1 LDRRAALKFLA
12 AGTAVSAMSPQLL
25 AAFRGIHA
33 NLPQAPALKIL
44 DAHQDATVT
53 AAAELL
59 LPATDTP
66 GAKSARV
73 NEFIDHILADW
84 YSDEDRKRFLDGLS
98 DMDARSQKLF
108 GKDFVALSSEQQA
121 EVFQILGNELALALE
136 ALATAPPGYRGE
148 APEPENNFYV
158 MFRDLALT
166 GYFTSEIGA
175 TQALHEVII
184 PGRYDGCTPMATST
198 EQKGS

>member
-1 LDRRAALKFLA
+1 MDRRAALKLLA
-12 AGTAVSAMSPQLL
+12 AGSAVSAMPPQLL
-25 AAFRGIHA
+25 AAFQRIHA
-33 NLPQAPALKIL
+33 NLPQAPALKTL
-44 DAHQDATVT
+44 SAHQDATVT

-66 GAKSARV
+66 GAKAARV

-84 YSDEDRKRFLDGLS
+84 YSEEDRKRFLDGLS
-98 DMDARSQKLF
+98 DMDARAQKLF

-121 EVFQILGNELALALE
+121 EVFRLLGDELALALE
-136 ALATAPPGYRGE
+136 ALASAPPGYRGE

-158 MFRDLALT
+158 MFRELALT

-184 PGRYDGCTPMATST
+184 PGRFDGCTPMASST

>member
-12 AGTAVSAMSPQLL
+12 ASTAVSALSPHLL
-25 AAFRGIHA
+25 AAFREIHA
-33 NLPQAPALKIL
+33 NLPQTPALKIL
-44 DAHQDATVT
+44 SVHQDATVT

-66 GAKSARV
+66 GAKAARV
-73 NEFIDHILADW
+73 NEFIDHIIADW
-84 YSDEDRKRFLDGLS
+84 CSEDDRKRFLDGLS

-108 GKDFVALSSEQQA
+108 SKDFVALGSEQQA
-121 EVFQILGNELALALE
+121 EVFQILGDELALALE
-136 ALATAPPGYRGE
+136 ALDSAPPGYRGE

-158 MFRDLALT
+158 MFRELTLT

>member
-1 LDRRAALKFLA
+1 LDRRAALKLLA
-12 AGTAVSAMSPQLL
+12 AGSAVSAMPPQLL
-25 AAFRGIHA
+25 AAFQRIHA
-33 NLPQAPALKIL
+33 NLPQAPALKTL
-44 DAHQDATVT
+44 SAHQDATVT

-66 GAKSARV
+66 GAKAARV

-84 YSDEDRKRFLDGLS
+84 YSEEDRKRFLDGLS
-98 DMDARSQKLF
+98 DMDARAQKLF

-121 EVFQILGNELALALE
+121 EVFRLLGDELALALE
-136 ALATAPPGYRGE
+136 ALASAPPGYRGE

-158 MFRDLALT
+158 MFRELALT

-184 PGRYDGCTPMATST
+184 PGRFDGCTPMASST

>member
-1 LDRRAALKFLA
+1 LDRRAALKLLA
-12 AGTAVSAMSPQLL
+12 AGTAVSALSPQLF
-25 AAFRGIHA
+25 ATFRRIHA
-33 NLPQAPALKIL
+33 NLPQTPTLKIL
-44 DAHQDATVT
+44 SAHQDATVT

-59 LPATDTP
+59 LPPTETP
-66 GAKSARV
+66 GAKAARV

-84 YSDEDRKRFLDGLS
+84 YSEEDRKRFLDGLS
-98 DMDARSQKLF
+98 DMDSQSQKLF
-108 GKDFVALSSEQQA
+108 GKDFAVASPEQQA
-121 EVFQILGNELALALE
+121 EVFQILGDELALALE
-136 ALATAPPGYRGE
+136 ALANAPPGYRGE

-158 MFRDLALT
+158 MFRELTLT

-184 PGRYDGCTPMATST
+184 PGHFDGCTPLATSR

>member
-1 LDRRAALKFLA
+1 
-12 AGTAVSAMSPQLL
+12 
-25 AAFRGIHA
+25 
-33 NLPQAPALKIL
+33 
-44 DAHQDATVT
+44 VT

-59 LPATDTP
+59 LPPTETP
-66 GAKSARV
+66 GAKAARV

-84 YSDEDRKRFLDGLS
+84 YSEEDRKRFLDGLS
-98 DMDARSQKLF
+98 DMDSQSQKLF
-108 GKDFVALSSEQQA
+108 GKDFAVASPEQQA
-121 EVFQILGNELALALE
+121 EVFQILGDELALALE
-136 ALATAPPGYRGE
+136 ALANAPPGYRGE

-158 MFRDLALT
+158 MFRELTLT

-184 PGRYDGCTPMATST
+184 PGHFDGCTPLATSR

>member
-1 LDRRAALKFLA
+1 LDRRAALKLLA
-12 AGTAVSAMSPQLL
+12 AGTAVSALSPQLL

-33 NLPQAPALKIL
+33 NLPQTPALKIL
-44 DAHQDATVT
+44 SAHQDATVT

-59 LPATDTP
+59 LPATETP
-66 GAKSARV
+66 GAKAARV

-84 YSDEDRKRFLDGLS
+84 YSEEDRKRFLDGLS

-108 GKDFVALSSEQQA
+108 GKDFVAVSSEQQA
-121 EVFQILGNELALALE
+121 EVFRALGDELAVALE
-136 ALATAPPGYRGE
+136 AVAFAPPGYRGE
-148 APEPENNFYV
+148 PPEPPDNFYA
-158 MFRDLALT
+158 MFRELTLT

-175 TQALHEVII
+175 TQQLHEVII
-184 PGRYDGCTPMATST
+184 PGHFDGCTPATPS